1 MIRRK
6 LFLAGCWVMV
16 LTGALHT
23 VGHAQMMQMPS
34 QQGVDANETQLI
46 HLMSTYRD
54 AGTGRTMLELMLGFS
69 LLFSLICFGIG
80 ILGIFSARGGRPL
93 NDLIVRFNAVMLA
106 LMLATSLVYFFAAPS
121 ACLGVAFALFTAT
134 AVIGDRTA
142 PSRS

>member
-1 MIRRK
+1 MI
-6 LFLAGCWVMV
+6 

-23 VGHAQMMQMPS
+23 AGHTQMMQMPGL
-34 QQGVDANETQLI
+34 QGVDAAETQLI

-80 ILGIFSARGGRPL
+80 VLGILSARGGGPL
-93 NDLIVRFNAVMLA
+93 NELIVRFNAVMLA
-106 LMLATSLVYFFAAPS
+106 LMLATSAVYFFMAPTI
-121 ACLGVAFALFTAT
+121 CLGVAFALFTAA

-142 PSRS
+142 PSQS